1 MSRGSTPHGR
11 QQQVFAFLFCSL
23 DGYHEGPGGEL
34 DWGLYDEEFFDWNVR
49 QTREVG
55 ALLLGRRTYEHFA
68 EVWTSAA
75 AAERMPEVAAFMNAV
90 PKTVVTGSG
99 PVTPWENTRVTDGS
113 ALAAEVA
120 RLRAESAGDV
130 AVFGSSG
137 LTVTLLEQG
146 LVDELR
152 ILLHPVLLGRGRSL
166 YAGLKD
172 RIDLTAGAVTVFRS
186 GNVLLRYR
194 PPGRA
199 GNLSLDEAEG

>member
-1 MSRGSTPHGR
+1 M
-11 QQQVFAFLFCSL
+11 FAFLFCSL

-34 DWGLYDEEFFDWNVR
+34 GWGLYDEEFFDWNLR

-68 EVWTSAA
+68 EIWTSVD
-75 AAERMPEVAAFMNAV
+75 AAERMPEVAAFMNTV
-90 PKTVVTGSG
+90 PKTVVAGGG

-113 ALAAEVA
+113 DLAAEVA

-130 AVFGSSG
+130 AVFGSSQ

-194 PPGRA
+194 PPGHA
-199 GNLSLDEAEG
+199 GNLQLDEAEG

>member
-1 MSRGSTPHGR
+1 MSHDSAPLDHR
-11 QQQVFAFLFCSL
+11 QQVFAFLFCSL

-34 DWGLYDEEFFDWNVR
+34 GWGLYDEEFFDWNLR

-68 EVWTSAA
+68 DAWTSER
-75 AAERMPEVAAFMNAV
+75 AAEEMPEVTAFMNAV
-90 PKTVVTGSG
+90 PKTVVTSSG
-99 PVTPWENTRVTDGS
+99 PITPWKNSRTTDGS
-113 ALAAEVA
+113 DLGAEVA
-120 RLRAESAGDV
+120 RLRSEFHGDV
-130 AVFGSSG
+130 AIFGSSD

-172 RIDLTAGAVTVFRS
+172 RIDLTAGAMTAFRS

-194 PPGRA
+194 PSLSDRA
-199 GNLSLDEAEG
+199 IND